1 MLMDGSVMQDASSVA
16 SCCMAGAWCFMVLHG
31 RRMDCIVVGGLC
43 IAYLLADSIL
53 AAVYLVRCILVAAVC
68 LSSSHSVWHTL
79 AVLRVGNIDDTDI
92 FMTQIQG
99 GSVWGGV
106 TTWAGVMTDTQTGSA
121 WGAVM
126 QSCRQ
131 GRFES
136 NPQVGRAGCQSSRSR
151 L

>member
-1 MLMDGSVMQDASSVA
+1 MFD
-16 SCCMAGAWCFMVLHG
+16 G
-31 RRMDCIVVGGLC
+31 RRMDCIVVGSLCMAYLVPCIAYLVHCTLVYLLQPVCNATSSQQQYLLPC
-43 IAYLLADSIL
+43 IAYLLPL
-53 AAVYLVRCILVAAVC
+53 AACVADIRFGTHTVC
-68 LSSSHSVWHTL
+68 CVWGT
-79 AVLRVGNIDDTDI
+79 

-131 GRFES
+131 G
-136 NPQVGRAGCQSSRSR
+136 
-151 L
+151 